1 MFRMKHQY
9 QISQRVQKREN
20 THRRSRTA
28 KSLKGY
34 GRLVLPCCHECTQK
48 HRFDTKLI
56 QRTQGVFKL
65 KVIKTR
71 IFMKT
76 YSDHLINWQVFFPDI
91 FNIPEY

>member
-1 MFRMKHQY
+1 MFRMKRQY

-34 GRLVLPCCHECTQK
+34 GRLVLSCCHECTQK

-56 QRTQGVFKL
+56 QRTQGDK
-65 KVIKTR
+65 
-71 IFMKT
+71 
-76 YSDHLINWQVFFPDI
+76 SDKNKDI
-91 FNIPEY
+91 YEDLF